1 MRLTRW
7 TDNHEVKS
15 RGSCCGLL
23 RDQPVHGAKIFN
35 RNAGTYSCLP
45 NQTVWTNVFARCGAT
60 KWQRWGQREEA
71 TTASLLQAGCNTG
84 RYFHITPTKHN
95 YGRNKFA
102 SITKQ
107 PELHNWAGGGRWS
120 PPTQQARPVP
130 SLQTA
135 LPYLVKGGAQ
145 QNKFRSSLL
154 SRYERF
160 TKEIT
165 PPPLHVLQQCICKCR
180 SPMQFHILHPP
191 IKTFTQT
198 HWMDPRHLYELRNLT
213 IFSPHYVQTWNWIC
227 MLGCEV
233 ALYATAIQNISIRT
247 ADFHFD
253 SVLPTSEFR
262 LFTRAYE
269 KHRRRKI

>member
-1 MRLTRW
+1 MQPIRSQNSPTPNMRLTRW

-107 PELHNWAGGGRWS
+107 PELHNWAGGGGGG
-120 PPTQQARPVP
+120 PHQHNKH
-130 SLQTA
+130 A
-135 LPYLVKGGAQ
+135 LFP
-145 QNKFRSSLL
+145 
-154 SRYERF
+154 RY
-160 TKEIT
+160 K
-165 PPPLHVLQQCICKCR
+165 LHCHTL
-180 SPMQFHILHPP
+180 
-191 IKTFTQT
+191 
-198 HWMDPRHLYELRNLT
+198 
-213 IFSPHYVQTWNWIC
+213 
-227 MLGCEV
+227 
-233 ALYATAIQNISIRT
+233 
-247 ADFHFD
+247 
-253 SVLPTSEFR
+253 
-262 LFTRAYE
+262 
-269 KHRRRKI
+269 